1 MWCSIFEEGNDLNIE
16 IYKESP
22 KRKIITFGHAPEGD
36 LLYEIS
42 IKFDD
47 LWKHLVSEL
56 QMETKCELFLA
67 LISSNMLRMPQPTS
81 QWNL

>member
-1 MWCSIFEEGNDLNIE
+1 MENH
-16 IYKESP
+16 
-22 KRKIITFGHAPEGD
+22 TFGHAPEGD
-36 LLYEIS
+36 LLCEIS

-47 LWKHLVSEL
+47 LWKHLVSKS